1 MNFVYALRSIVTYV
15 VVSLYVFA
23 AGLVALLIVIPLGL
37 DGLLYRMGHFGVWLA
52 LALAGIRYQV
62 TGREHIPAGRAVV
75 FCSNHESNVDP
86 PVLFRVLAPR
96 LRILFKSELLKLPIL
111 GRVMVAGGFVA
122 VERGRHEASMAAIDR
137 AAELIRQG
145 HSFLI
150 FPEGTRSRTGELL
163 PFKKGGFIMAIK
175 AQAPV
180 VPVGVSGGRAAM
192 GKGRWYV
199 RPVTVQVRIGPPVE
213 TAGMTLE
220 DRDRLI
226 ATVRE
231 RVEELRECKG

>member
-1 MNFVYALRSIVTYV
+1 LNFLFALRSIVTYV
-15 VVSLYVFA
+15 AIALYVFV
-23 AGLVALLIVIPLGL
+23 AGLAALLIVIPLGL
-37 DGLLYRMGHFGVWLA
+37 EGLLYRMGHFGVWLA
-52 LALAGIRYQV
+52 LTLAGIRYRV

-86 PVLFRVLAPR
+86 PVLFRVLAQR
-96 LRILFKSELLKLPIL
+96 LRILFKAELLNLPIL

-122 VERGRHEASMAAIDR
+122 VERERREASVAAIDR
-137 AAELIRQG
+137 AAALIREG
-145 HSFLI
+145 NSFLI
-150 FPEGTRSRTGELL
+150 FPEGTRSRTAELL

-192 GKGRWYV
+192 QKGRWYI
-199 RPVTVQVRIGPPVE
+199 RPVLVHVNIGQPVE
-213 TAGMTLE
+213 TAGMTLD

-226 ATVRE
+226 EVVRQ
-231 RVEELRECKG
+231 RVQELRKA